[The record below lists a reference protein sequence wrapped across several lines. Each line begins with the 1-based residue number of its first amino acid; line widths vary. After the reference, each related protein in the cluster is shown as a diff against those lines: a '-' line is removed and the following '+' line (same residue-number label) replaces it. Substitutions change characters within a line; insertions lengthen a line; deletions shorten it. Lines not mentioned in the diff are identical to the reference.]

1 MSQIKLEQGREFR
14 AFVQGHWSFH
24 CRPGWPRNPC
34 SLFASLVP
42 KLLWKGSP
50 GQPCHSA
57 SAGPLRCLPAT
68 GRHSRKACSGVEG
81 FAKDSFRVLSA
92 PLAQN
97 GSQKELGRQL
107 PFVSSPFVPLMGLHP
122 RTRKLDS
129 FNCLRSLT
137 GESIKR
143 QGMFCSVTR
152 LCLQLKQALKNARGS
167 WSAGRSQQSNCV
179 TERIRGPLEDLAGM
193 INGGQYS
200 G

>member
-1 MSQIKLEQGREFR
+1 MFWATGPRTSSLKMKN
-14 AFVQGHWSFH
+14 

-50 GQPCHSA
+50 GQPCHSV
-57 SAGPLRCLPAT
+57 SAYQRCLTVSPSYRQALT
-68 GRHSRKACSGVEG
+68 KGLQRGGGLC
-81 FAKDSFRVLSA
+81 KDSYRVISA

-97 GSQKELGRQL
+97 CSQKELGRQL
-107 PFVSSPFVPLMGLHP
+107 PFISSPFVPLMGLHL

-129 FNCLRSLT
+129 FNCLCSLT

-152 LCLQLKQALKNARGS
+152 LCSLQLKQALKNARGS
-167 WSAGRSQQSNCV
+167 WSAGRSQQSNCA
-179 TERIRGPLEDLAGM
+179 TERIRGPFEDLAGM
-193 INGGQYS
+193 INGGQHS